1 MEYVRIDTT
10 QNVAIDYEV
19 ANLGER
25 IIASIID
32 YFILAG
38 YVIAWFLIVIGFKDV
53 IPYQE
58 TLVYIVLIPAFF
70 YDLICEVALGGQSFG
85 KKIIKIKVV
94 RLDGSQPTFGNYL
107 LRWLLRLIEGG
118 MFCYGAIAMI
128 VILING
134 KGQRL
139 GDIAA
144 GTSVIKIKPRVTLSD
159 AVLGQVKEEYTPEY
173 PESANLSDRDARL
186 IKDILQTSVRDK
198 NQEMLLALSAKVQ
211 GMLGVES
218 VAEPETFLR
227 TVLKDFTFYTQ
238 GL

>member
-19 ANLGER
+19 ANLGDR

-38 YVIAWFLIVIGFKDV
+38 YVLACILTLISFKET
-53 IPYQE
+53 IPNIE
-58 TLVYIVLIPAFF
+58 VLIYIFMLPAFF
-70 YDLICEVALGGQSFG
+70 YDLICEVTLGGQSFG

-118 MFCYGAIAMI
+118 MFCYGAIAMV

-144 GTSVIKIKPRVTLSD
+144 GTTVIKIKPRVTLNE
-159 AVLGQVKEEYTPEY
+159 AILRQVQQEYTPEY
-173 PESANLSDRDARL
+173 PESAHLSDRDARL

-211 GMLGVES
+211 VMLGVES
-218 VAEPETFLR
+218 VAEPEAFLR
-227 TVLKDFTFYTQ
+227 TVLKDFTYYTQ
-238 GL
+238 GV